1 MAVFT
6 ISFTELCK
14 NQHFLHIIRKNPLP
28 VLQAGENLDANRR
41 TLVLFFWQK
50 TTAAQGECGGRHKNA
65 VHASIIYSQDSFCK
79 EVNVMNDMIPHA
91 FHYRKKSTG
100 WQVILSYKADGKWKQ
115 KSKQGF
121 SQKSLAKAAGEKLL
135 KEIAE
140 NYVPTPADPLMQNIT
155 LKQFWAIYQIDK
167 KKQLSDGSI
176 DVYEN
181 AIAAFS
187 DLCNIPLPDLTRA
200 YIQNCVNESKLSAS
214 TVELY
219 MSKFKVMIR
228 HAITFYELLRKSP
241 MDGIIY
247 PEINE
252 EEIQTISTKEFN
264 CLYAYLHENQ
274 YMLSVMA
281 AVGYY
286 AGLRYGEIA
295 GLTWASIDL
304 DKKELKVIRQFKRF
318 RTAEKTYEYKL
329 GKLKTSNS
337 KRTIPMPITL
347 QRILTEYKEAK
358 FPVAPDG
365 RIFYL
370 KNSETNIINHHIK
383 KVLPDTSIHVLRHT
397 YATTL
402 LARGVDIKSVAALLG
417 DTVETVIKKYVH
429 YSEEMRRNAAQNIQN
444 IFDLE

>member
-1 MAVFT
+1 MV
-6 ISFTELCK
+6 
-14 NQHFLHIIRKNPLP
+14 
-28 VLQAGENLDANRR
+28 
-41 TLVLFFWQK
+41 
-50 TTAAQGECGGRHKNA
+50 
-65 VHASIIYSQDSFCK
+65 
-79 EVNVMNDMIPHA
+79 DMIPHS

-100 WQVILSYKADGKWKQ
+100 WQVILSYKSGGKWKQ

-200 YIQNCVNESKLSAS
+200 YIQTCVNESKLSAS

-402 LARGVDIKSVAALLG
+402 LARGVDIKTVAALLG